1 MNEFDA
7 NFWGTYDRNSSEFEN
22 VMTWGQHLV
31 ECSVYYKQA
40 PSRPLS
46 QVLSPPH
53 LPPPSGAGEM
63 EKKRDHGKEF
73 ASEISIELPLFGV
86 FTGRVKLNKC
96 VVRIE
101 DCEDHAVIGC
111 ADGSEYKVGNAFH
124 CEQLVVGN
132 YGVMK
137 ENIRNYI
144 VFRRDGFSMHH
155 NRQNARLRSSEKAR
169 GPRFF
174 Q

>member
-1 MNEFDA
+1 
-7 NFWGTYDRNSSEFEN
+7 
-22 VMTWGQHLV
+22 
-31 ECSVYYKQA
+31 
-40 PSRPLS
+40 
-46 QVLSPPH
+46 
-53 LPPPSGAGEM
+53 M
-63 EKKRDHGKEF
+63 EKKRDPGKEF
-73 ASEISIELPLFGV
+73 ASEISIELPLFGF

-101 DCEDHAVIGC
+101 DCEDHVVIGC

-124 CEQLVVGN
+124 CEQLVVSN

-144 VFRRDGFSMHH
+144 VFRIDGFSMHH